1 MRSDPY
7 GTRYFKCVQ
16 RLQETMSK
24 ELKENIRM
32 MSHPTE
38 NINKDVEII
47 KKESEIL
54 ELRTIIT
61 EMRISPQGLNSRF
74 KYQEEKKS
82 VNLKI
87 NSLRLSRLS
96 NRKNEEKKNRDQGD
110 INKHTNI
117 CIVGVQEREE
127 KQRSIKNIWS
137 KGV

>member
-1 MRSDPY
+1 
-7 GTRYFKCVQ
+7 
-16 RLQETMSK
+16 MSK

-96 NRKNEEKKNRDQGD
+96 SRKNEEKKNRDQGD

-127 KQRSIKNIWS
+127 KQRSIKNI
-137 KGV
+137 

>member
-127 KQRSIKNIWS
+127 KQRSIKNI
-137 KGV
+137 

>member
-1 MRSDPY
+1 
-7 GTRYFKCVQ
+7 
-16 RLQETMSK
+16 MSK